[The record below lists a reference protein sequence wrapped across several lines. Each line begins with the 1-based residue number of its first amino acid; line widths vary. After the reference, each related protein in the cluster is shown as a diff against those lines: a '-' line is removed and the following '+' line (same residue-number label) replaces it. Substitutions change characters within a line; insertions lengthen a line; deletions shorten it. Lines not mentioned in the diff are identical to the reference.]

1 MVDNFIYE
9 LRVICRSGSEQ
20 KYPFTIYTQSR
31 YLFSTFADAEA
42 AVQRLVQ
49 ENSTKEWFR
58 VYRYEIY
65 TFELGKEIQTDYDT
79 RDALDTTIYLP
90 NGIRW
95 ISKGEKGVVELGK
108 IYEHLTLLVSGGKSV
123 SLCIVENESTDEY
136 R

>member
-9 LRVICRSGSEQ
+9 LRVVCRSGSEQ

-49 ENSTKEWFR
+49 ENSAKEWNS

-65 TFELGKEIQTDYDT
+65 TFEIGKEIQTDYDT

-90 NGIRW
+90 DGTRW
-95 ISKGEKGVVELGK
+95 ISKGEKVL
-108 IYEHLTLLVSGGKSV
+108 
-123 SLCIVENESTDEY
+123 
-136 R
+136 